1 MSSGTSRYKDTNVSH
16 STVISTEFFHPQ
28 TIYDPEQDSMSSGY
42 FSQEKSLALLF
53 TVSVNHTLKVWSY
66 ERQQLL
72 HASDLMNQPPTD
84 SNIKTLL
91 HPTPARLLAIIN
103 STMHRNH
110 LFYLVTYSPV
120 SNGTFKFWIGHGDA
134 AARFTHLEDIYKD
147 HTFDAMPPTAS
158 SVWIISDF
166 RVTPVSKVAPGI
178 HNLWILWKSNTSFK
192 IQNLQFNVETLPETW
207 GQWVTS
213 TTDSLHSVPG
223 KSPLTPSYGD
233 ATERWMEWIFYPER
247 FPASVIEAA
256 LEIYEQH
263 FSRAQNIRTSKS
275 MTLQARVGKIVAS
288 AVEMQRSKD
297 GNVNLDKYRHDVG
310 LQWDRFVRLCVELDR
325 QRGEA
330 LSLVTDSKMDYIW
343 TVNADGLTSLRECTE
358 TEMIVHNQT
367 APKEI
372 YHLLIDRTPSFLGVG
387 MCVNELTEAIL
398 LIRASSDLMGSLQL
412 EEVEQCIV
420 ALQEEIL
427 QDPMSSLNDRMWGLL
442 ERCITGRVPRH
453 VLDKIDNAIAMA
465 ARPEDSIHGILS
477 SIFTPKRESRSS
489 RLTEFGTRVL
499 LKGMQ
504 EVVNINSTI
513 LLNLAFLVIIATF
526 PGDAQERG
534 ISNGEELFFQIMNY
548 FKEYEIL
555 KWTTRKSI
563 PIQEHTTAEDVLTA
577 TLSGLRVSDIPDS
590 EAIVKSGSVLQLV
603 FSDDIPTADLSYSL
617 TIRNLICTLNL
628 KNEQGVLNVA
638 GALLRTEAVL
648 LAMEFHK
655 FLPNTYWGCYLKG
668 RIYMKNCDFAKAAI
682 SFKKSAA
689 GLGFPIDQH
698 PHTALR
704 DVIGEGELQ
713 AFGSGMPQYYMHIA
727 KLYEDCEAW
736 GHVADFCRAALY
748 SLWKKVSFLPCFLTW
763 RAF

>member
-28 TIYDPEQDSMSSGY
+28 TIYEPEQDGMPSGY
-42 FSQEKSLALLF
+42 ISQEMNNTLLF

-72 HASDLMNQPPTD
+72 HASDLVNQLPTD

-91 HPTPARLLAIIN
+91 HPTPARLLVVIS
-103 STMHRNH
+103 STLNRSH
-110 LFYLVTYSPV
+110 LFYLVTFSPV
-120 SNGTFKFWIGHGDA
+120 STGTFKFWIGHGDA
-134 AARFTHLEDIYKD
+134 TGRFTHLEDIFKD

-166 RVTPVSKVAPGI
+166 RVTPVSEAALGT

-192 IQNLQFNVETLPETW
+192 IQNLQFNMETLPETW
-207 GQWVTS
+207 SQWVTS

-256 LEIYEQH
+256 LGIYEQH

-288 AVEMQRSKD
+288 AVEIQRSKD

-330 LSLVTDSKMDYIW
+330 LSLVADCKMDYIW
-343 TVNADGLTSLRECTE
+343 TVNADGLTALRECTE
-358 TEMIVHNQT
+358 AEMIVHNQT

-372 YHLLIDRTPSFLGVG
+372 YQLLTDRTPSFFGAG
-387 MCVNELTEAIL
+387 MSANELAEAIL
-398 LIRASSDLMGSLQL
+398 LIRAASDLMGSLQL
-412 EEVEQCIV
+412 EEVEQCII
-420 ALQEEIL
+420 ALQEETL
-427 QDPMSSLNDRMWGLL
+427 QDPMISLNDRMWSLF

-453 VLDKIDNAIAMA
+453 ALGKIDNAIAMIVS
-465 ARPEDSIHGILS
+465 PEHTIRSILS
-477 SIFTPKRESRSS
+477 SIFCPKRESGPL

-499 LKGMQ
+499 LKGTQ
-504 EVVNINSTI
+504 EIVNINNTI
-513 LLNLAFLVIIATF
+513 LLNLAFLVIIATSSN
-526 PGDAQERG
+526 DAPETG
-534 ISNGEELFFQIMNY
+534 ISNGEELFFQIMNC

-555 KWTTRKSI
+555 KWMTRKSI
-563 PIQEHTTAEDVLTA
+563 PIQEHATAEDVLTA
-577 TLSGLRVSDIPDS
+577 TLSGLRVSDILDT
-590 EAIVKSGSVLQLV
+590 ETIVKSGSVLQLV
-603 FSDDIPTADLSYSL
+603 FSDSIPTADLSYSL
-617 TIRNLICTLNL
+617 TIRNLISTLNL
-628 KNEQGVLNVA
+628 SSEQGVLNVA
-638 GALLRTEAVL
+638 SALLRTEAVL
-648 LAMEFHK
+648 LAMEFQK

-668 RIYMKNCDFAKAAI
+668 RIYMKNGDYEKAAI

-698 PHTALR
+698 PNTALR
-704 DVIGEGELQ
+704 DVIGESELQ

-736 GHVADFCRAALY
+736 GLVADFCRAALY
-748 SLWKKVSFLPCFLTW
+748 SLWKKVNFIP
-763 RAF
+763 